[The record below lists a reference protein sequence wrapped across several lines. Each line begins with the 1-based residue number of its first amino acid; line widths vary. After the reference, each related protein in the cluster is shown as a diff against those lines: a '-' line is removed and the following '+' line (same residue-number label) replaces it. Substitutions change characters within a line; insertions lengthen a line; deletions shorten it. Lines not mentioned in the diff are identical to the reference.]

1 MKDQI
6 TEEELKR
13 QTYYL
18 TEDLIKAISL
28 KSAFEDIEKSVI
40 VREAL
45 EEYIDK
51 EYMEKAKKLVNSKDK
66 KIKLKELD
74 GLSKINN
81 NKETKLKGVKSNE
94 R

>member
-1 MKDQI
+1 MSDI
-6 TEEELKR
+6 IIR
-13 QTYYL
+13 
-18 TEDLIKAISL
+18 AISL
-28 KSAFEDIEKSVI
+28 KSAYEHIDKSVI

-45 EEYIDK
+45 EEYIGD
-51 EYMEKAKKLVNSKDK
+51 EYMEKAKELLNVQNK